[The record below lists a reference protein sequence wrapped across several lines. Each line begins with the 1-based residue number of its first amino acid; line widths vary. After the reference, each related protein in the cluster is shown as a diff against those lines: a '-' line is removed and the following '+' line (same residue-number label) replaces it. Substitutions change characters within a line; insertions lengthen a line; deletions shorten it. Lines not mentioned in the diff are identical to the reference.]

1 MVRTRWNKVVR
12 DLWANKTR
20 TALIVLSVGAGLFAT
35 GMILNAEVLLDE
47 GLHGGYEAIH
57 ASSGII
63 RTNPVFAEDFLQTV
77 RGIEGVADADARVH
91 YITRFQFLPAAEQGA
106 ETSAVDGA
114 RTWKDVQIFAVPDYD
129 AMRVNRIAPQ
139 QGSWPPPEHE
149 LLIERSSAAM
159 LGAREGDRLIVETPG
174 GGTRT
179 IRIAGT
185 VHDLIQL
192 PAQLDGSVYVYV
204 SFNTL
209 EWLGLP
215 RGLNELNILVDHPED
230 AAATQAVVGRVK
242 DAVEAHGMAIPMD
255 AAANPNDLPLGDVL
269 EVILYFLG
277 GLGFLSLGLS
287 AFLIVNTVSALVTQ
301 QVRQIGVMKAVG
313 ARAGQIMA
321 MYLALAALYGAIA
334 LLAAVPL
341 GILGAWA
348 LSAGL
353 AGMFNF
359 DLNGF
364 RIVPQ
369 VIGLQILIG
378 IAVPVIAALIPVA
391 GVLRISAA
399 EAMRDYG
406 TGNDKFGRGWLERNL
421 LMNGALTRWLPRPV
435 LLSLRNTFRRR
446 GRLALTIGAL
456 TLGGAIFIGI
466 LSVQSSLK
474 RAMDAIVPY
483 QFDLSVMLAQ
493 PQGKERIEALALE
506 SANVREAHGWA
517 QMSVRRVRADGS
529 EGQNIYLLVPP
540 IEENL
545 VVPTMVEGRWL
556 TPEDDH
562 AIVISSGMRQN
573 DPDLGV
579 GGEMVLKL
587 GGQAVSFR
595 IVGMALGM
603 GMVPTAYAG
612 YEDVS
617 RILQSEGSATYLM
630 IVTGRPDPV
639 DQARDAAALE
649 EHLTQ
654 AGIPVR
660 SIQLMTEETAEIRN
674 IIDIILGLALVMA
687 MLLAVVGGLGLAGTL
702 SINVLE
708 RTREVGMMRAIG
720 ASDSAV
726 ARIFIVEGEVIGLI
740 SALLGLLA
748 AIPLG
753 GFLGRE
759 IGMALLQTPLTSAS
773 PLPGAG
779 LWLIIVIIVA
789 ALSSFWPARNASRL
803 TVRDVLAYE

>member
-1 MVRTRWNKVVR
+1 
-12 DLWANKTR
+12 
-20 TALIVLSVGAGLFAT
+20 
-35 GMILNAEVLLDE
+35 
-47 GLHGGYEAIH
+47 
-57 ASSGII
+57 
-63 RTNPVFAEDFLQTV
+63 
-77 RGIEGVADADARVH
+77 
-91 YITRFQFLPAAEQGA
+91 
-106 ETSAVDGA
+106 
-114 RTWKDVQIFAVPDYD
+114 
-129 AMRVNRIAPQ
+129 
-139 QGSWPPPEHE
+139 
-149 LLIERSSAAM
+149 
-159 LGAREGDRLIVETPG
+159 
-174 GGTRT
+174 
-179 IRIAGT
+179 
-185 VHDLIQL
+185 
-192 PAQLDGSVYVYV
+192 
-204 SFNTL
+204 
-209 EWLGLP
+209 
-215 RGLNELNILVDHPED
+215 
-230 AAATQAVVGRVK
+230 VK
-242 DAVEAHGMAIPMD
+242 NAVEAHGMAIPMD

-287 AFLIVNTVSALVTQ
+287 AFLIVNTVSALVAQ

-313 ARAGQIMA
+313 ARAGQIVA
-321 MYLALAALYGAIA
+321 MYLSLAALYGIA
-334 LLAAVPL
+334 ALVAAVPL

-378 IAVPVIAALIPVA
+378 IAVPVFAALIPVA

-406 TGNDKFGRGWLERNL
+406 TGDDKFGRGWLERIL
-421 LMNGALTRWLPRPV
+421 LNDALTRWLPRPV

-466 LSVQSSLK
+466 LSVQASLK

-493 PQGKERIEALALE
+493 PQGEERIEALARE
-506 SANVREAHGWA
+506 TANVRAAHSWA
-517 QMSVRRVRADGS
+517 QMSVRCVRPDGS
-529 EGQNIYLLVPP
+529 ESQNIYLLVPP

-545 VVPTMVEGRWL
+545 IVPTMVEGRWL

-562 AIVISSGMRQN
+562 AIVISSGMLQN
-573 DPDLGV
+573 DPDLRV

-587 GGQAVSFR
+587 GGQAVRFR

-617 RILQSEGSATYLM
+617 RILQSEGSASYLM
-630 IVTGRPDPV
+630 IVTGRPDPA

-649 EHLTQ
+649 EQLTQ

-720 ASDSAV
+720 ASDGAV
-726 ARIFIVEGEVIGLI
+726 ARIFIAEGELIGVI
-740 SALLGLLA
+740 SWLLGLLVG
-748 AIPLG
+748 IPLG
-753 GFLGRE
+753 GFFARE
-759 IGMALLQTPLTSAS
+759 IGMALMYTPLTAASA
-773 PLPGAG
+773 LPGAA
-779 LWLIIVIIVA
+779 LWLILVLVLA
-789 ALSSFWPARNASRL
+789 AASSFLPARNASRL